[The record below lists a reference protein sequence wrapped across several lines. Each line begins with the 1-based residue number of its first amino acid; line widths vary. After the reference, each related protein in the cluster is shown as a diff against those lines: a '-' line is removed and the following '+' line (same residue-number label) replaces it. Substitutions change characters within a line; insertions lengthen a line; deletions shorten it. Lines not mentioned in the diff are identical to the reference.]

1 LRFAGRRLAKLFT
14 VRRTAHLRG
23 KKAVGGAKQ
32 REGKT
37 VIDCPF
43 TFAGSVVHAFRLM
56 VSGTRTV
63 LHHLL
68 KNQRASVTGNFAVV
82 VFAMAKRDKRI
93 ASIRR
98 KYYRVKS
105 IDEARLRESYK
116 AVSSSKTLT
125 IAIGAK

>member
-1 LRFAGRRLAKLFT
+1 
-14 VRRTAHLRG
+14 
-23 KKAVGGAKQ
+23 
-32 REGKT
+32 
-37 VIDCPF
+37 
-43 TFAGSVVHAFRLM
+43 M

-68 KNQRASVTGNFAVV
+68 KNQRASVTGNFGVV